1 MASKSINDTE
11 TPISRLRDWGKAS
24 GLDIKRRQQAS
35 RAWFRTKAAQLRVNR
50 MTLFRERDRYVT
62 QFTEDDI
69 GRMFLYSYDP
79 KHKETLRY
87 YDTLPVIFLVD
98 ITKDGFYGI
107 NMHYIPLYLRFQL
120 MDKLHKIKTDRRYNK
135 ETKLKLSY
143 GVLKSTSQLSF
154 FKPCFKRYLT
164 NHIKSPIIRIKAEKW
179 DSVIALPIARFEK
192 ATEAQVHRDS
202 SRAVL

>member
-69 GRMFLYSYDP
+69 GRMFFYDYDA
-79 KHKETLRY
+79 KTKEQLKY
-87 YDTLPVIFLVD
+87 WDAAPIIFLTSV
-98 ITKDGFYGI
+98 TKDGHTGL
-107 NMHYIPLYLRFQL
+107 NLHYLSLFQRAMF
-120 MDKLHKIKTDRRYNK
+120 MDELHKIKTDRKYNK
-135 ETKLKLSY
+135 DTKLKLTY
-143 GVLKSTSQLSF
+143 GLLKNASKLQM

-164 NHIKSPIIRIKAEKW
+164 SHIKSPIIRVEAEEW
-179 DSVIALPIARFEK
+179 DSAAFLPMAKWQK
-192 ATEAQVHRDS
+192 ATESQVHRDS
-202 SRAVL
+202 MRSTL